1 MALKKKIKDL
11 DGDLHMLVLE
21 QLPAVT
27 ETCIVWKYTPEK
39 YKWQLNSKIINAI
52 SLTLPAYHVKQK
64 TFYYLSLF
72 LKKRFRFGQNI
83 LNLA

>member
-27 ETCIVWKYTPEK
+27 ETCIV
-39 YKWQLNSKIINAI
+39 
-52 SLTLPAYHVKQK
+52 
-64 TFYYLSLF
+64 
-72 LKKRFRFGQNI
+72 
-83 LNLA
+83 